1 MNILKTLLDI
11 ELSDEKLL
19 INNLESNWKIFDEIG
34 KFIINDELFLKSYSK
49 TVDGEK
55 LIEVIVET
63 FKTIYFKIISL
74 EIKEEI
80 IEKEKPIINVSTHIT
95 KNYVNDDNIKIEIH
109 KLISK
114 IDSKEKLY
122 EVNAELKDRFGQV
135 SEEMIIYMYS
145 KWLEVLANSLNI
157 NDITENNLFV
167 EFSLSKSIVDKVD
180 VQNLFV
186 YSNNVTNKVRFN
198 YKNNRLYIKILL
210 SGLEKHF
217 VYYLTDILDYINK
230 KV

>member
-1 MNILKTLLDI
+1 
-11 ELSDEKLL
+11 
-19 INNLESNWKIFDEIG
+19 
-34 KFIINDELFLKSYSK
+34 
-49 TVDGEK
+49 
-55 LIEVIVET
+55 
-63 FKTIYFKIISL
+63 
-74 EIKEEI
+74 
-80 IEKEKPIINVSTHIT
+80 
-95 KNYVNDDNIKIEIH
+95 
-109 KLISK
+109 
-114 IDSKEKLY
+114 
-122 EVNAELKDRFGQV
+122 
-135 SEEMIIYMYS
+135 MYS
-145 KWLEVLANSLNI
+145 KWLEELANSLNI